1 MDLEYR
7 LSELKNEYIS
17 VQGDIEKLESTGN
30 SIDKMEERLS
40 KIEDEISLTKQE
52 IKNQK

>member
-7 LSELKNEYIS
+7 LLELKNEYIS
-17 VQGDIEKLESTGN
+17 VQGDIEKLESTRN
-30 SIDKMEERLS
+30 NIEKMEERLS
-40 KIEDEISLTKQE
+40 GLEDEISRTKQE